1 MANTRDNMASPTRRS
16 KTLSYLMDKLES
28 REDFG
33 LAKYNKSIDR
43 EDYNFND
50 WSIHAEEELMDFLQY
65 NARMRDLMLR
75 RDTAVRKVLKELEQ
89 FSEKLDSHSQAT
101 LHQIRKEFT
110 EQYHNRSTIQQGAMP
125 HGTQDC
131 SNSGQ

>member
-65 NARMRDLMLR
+65 NARMRDLHAHKDAAVDKLLFAVEDPLLSAEQLR
-75 RDTAVRKVLKELEQ
+75 AHLSSF
-89 FSEKLDSHSQAT
+89 FS
-101 LHQIRKEFT
+101 
-110 EQYHNRSTIQQGAMP
+110 QYHNRSTIQQGAMP